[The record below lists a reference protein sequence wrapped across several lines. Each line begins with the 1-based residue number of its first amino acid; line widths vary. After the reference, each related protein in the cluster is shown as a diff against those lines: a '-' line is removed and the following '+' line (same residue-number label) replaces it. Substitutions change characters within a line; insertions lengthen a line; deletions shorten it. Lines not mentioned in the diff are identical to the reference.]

1 MKYTQ
6 VRSFYAVAKSGS
18 FTGAAKD
25 LNVSQPTI
33 SEQVKELEAT
43 YGIELFNRAQRKA
56 NLTAAGRSLFEISQ
70 RLFGVVGEID
80 MFLKAAGDYGAG
92 HLRVS
97 SVLPFFI
104 IDIVTAFHEHYPKV
118 KISVSA
124 GNSAAT
130 LKELLAYESDVGV
143 LSDHNPDHRLYTRIH
158 DTHHIVAIVSSD
170 HPWAERKSIHL
181 KELHEQPMVLREVG
195 SNTRSAF
202 EAAINAAGVT
212 PNVIMD
218 IASGEAVREAVANG
232 HGIGVIGEL
241 ALPSDPRLKVL
252 RFSDAEMKIN
262 RYLACLRERRKELL
276 VDAFFNVA
284 GPTTVSNCAD
294 CP

>member
-6 VRSFYAVAKSGS
+6 IRSFHAVAKTGS
-18 FTGAAKD
+18 FTGAAKN

-33 SEQVKELEAT
+33 TEQVRDLEAT
-43 YGIELFNRAQRKA
+43 YGIELFNRAHRKA
-56 NLTAAGRSLFEISQ
+56 NLSATGRVLFEITK
-70 RLFGVVGEID
+70 RLFSLVGETD
-80 MFLKAAGDYGAG
+80 TFLKAAGDYGAG
-92 HLRVS
+92 HLKIS

-104 IDIVTAFHEHYPKV
+104 IDMITAFHEHYPKI

-124 GNSAAT
+124 GNSATT

-143 LSDHNPDHRLYTRIH
+143 LSDHHSDHRLYTRIH
-158 DTHHIVAIVSSD
+158 DTHLIVAIVNSD

-181 KELHEQPMVLREVG
+181 KELHEQTMVLREVG

-202 EAAINAAGVT
+202 EAATISAGVS

-218 IASGEAVREAVANG
+218 IASGEAVREAVAKG

-241 ALPSDPRLKVL
+241 ALPYDPRLKVL
-252 RFSDAEMKIN
+252 HFSDVEMKVN
-262 RYLACLRERRKELL
+262 RYLACLNERRNELL
-276 VDAFFNVA
+276 VNAFFNVTDLT
-284 GPTTVSNCAD
+284 P
-294 CP
+294 